1 MEGKITIVT
10 GASRGIGKA
19 TAQLLAR
26 QGAAVALAA
35 RSEQAIQTVREEIE
49 REGGSATAIPTD
61 ISDPKAVEALVGK
74 TVETYGRLDA
84 AFNNAAGGPPPT
96 PLAELSIEA
105 FEESIAINVLG
116 MFLCLK
122 FEINAMLANGG
133 GAIVNMASTA
143 GVRAV
148 PRLAGYVASKHAII
162 GLTKVAALDYAKQGI
177 RVNALT
183 PGTID
188 TERLRELPDNQRQQ
202 IAGWIPVGRMGR
214 PEEVAAAVAWLLSDQ
229 ASFVTGAVLAIDGGK
244 LAAGA

>member
-1 MEGKITIVT
+1 M
-10 GASRGIGKA
+10 
-19 TAQLLAR
+19 
-26 QGAAVALAA
+26 LAA
-35 RSEQAIQTVREEIE
+35 RDRDAIEIVRQEIE
-49 REGGSATAIPTD
+49 RDGGRATAIPTD
-61 ISDPKAVEALVGK
+61 IRDATAVEALVGS
-74 TVETYGRLDA
+74 TVETYGRLDG

-96 PLAELSIEA
+96 LLADLSMAA
-105 FEESIAINVLG
+105 FEESIGVNVLG
-116 MFLCLK
+116 TFLCLK
-122 FEINAMLANGG
+122 FEIKAMLANGG
-133 GAIVNMASTA
+133 GSIVNMASTA

-188 TERLRELPDNQRQQ
+188 TERLKDLPEGQRQQ

-214 PEEVAAAVAWLLSDQ
+214 PEEVATAVAWLLSDKS
-229 ASFVTGAVLAIDGGK
+229 SFITGAALAIDGGK

>member
-1 MEGKITIVT
+1 M
-10 GASRGIGKA
+10 
-19 TAQLLAR
+19 
-26 QGAAVALAA
+26 
-35 RSEQAIQTVREEIE
+35 
-49 REGGSATAIPTD
+49 
-61 ISDPKAVEALVGK
+61 GK

>member
-1 MEGKITIVT
+1 MEGKVTIVT

-35 RSEQAIQTVREEIE
+35 RSEQAIQTVRAEIE
-49 REGGSATAIPTD
+49 REGGRATAIPTD

>member
-1 MEGKITIVT
+1 MAGKVTIVT

-26 QGAAVALAA
+26 QGAAVVLAA
-35 RSEQAIQTVREEIE
+35 RSEEAIQTVREEIE
-49 REGGSATAIPTD
+49 RDGGRAIAIPTD
-61 ISDPKAVEALVGK
+61 ISDPKAVEGLVRR
-74 TVETYGRLDA
+74 TVETYGRLDG

-96 PLAELSIEA
+96 PLADLSIEA
-105 FEESIAINVLG
+105 FQESIAINVLG

-122 FEINAMLANGG
+122 FEIKAMLANGG
-133 GAIVNMASTA
+133 GAVVNMASTA

-148 PRLAGYVASKHAII
+148 PRLAGYVASKHAIL

-188 TERLRELPDNQRQQ
+188 TERLQELPDNQRQQ
-202 IAGWIPVGRMGR
+202 IAAWIPVGRMGK
-214 PEEVAAAVAWLLSDQ
+214 PEEVAAAVAWLLSDH